1 MTHKTIVIFCAF
13 FLIVAGHASCQEVND
28 ISSRQKLQLAE
39 RYYSQGKQFI
49 QQGDFARADQE
60 FKKAQQ
66 ALETAEVKASEP
78 VPVETAQPLPVE
90 DWATVQKNKPQ
101 ELIAYLLRAI
111 ERDPGN
117 PDLYYNLAVQ
127 YIKSER
133 FKEAA
138 EALKQVI
145 KVNPQDKD
153 AYYNLGV
160 LYGDYLSDKKKARSY
175 YSYYLKFSIPPDE
188 ATEIKNWMRQLNEN
202 KKDW

>member
-1 MTHKTIVIFCAF
+1 MTHKTIVIFCVC
-13 FLIVAGHASCQEVND
+13 FLTVSGYAACQEANE

-39 RYYSQGKQFI
+39 RYYSEGKQFI
-49 QQGDFARADQE
+49 LQGDFARADQE

-66 ALETAEVKASEP
+66 ALETAEVKPFEP
-78 VPVETAQPLPVE
+78 VPVETAQPLATE
-90 DWATVQKNKPQ
+90 DWETVQNNKPQ
-101 ELIAYLLRAI
+101 EVIDFLLRAI
-111 ERDPGN
+111 ARYPEN
-117 PDLYYNLAVQ
+117 PDLYYNLAIQ

-138 EALKQVI
+138 EALKRVI

-160 LYGDYLSDKKKARSY
+160 LYGDYLFDKKKARTY
-175 YSYYLKFSIPPDE
+175 YSYYLKFSLPADE
-188 ATEIKNWMRQLNEN
+188 ALEVKNWIRQLYEN